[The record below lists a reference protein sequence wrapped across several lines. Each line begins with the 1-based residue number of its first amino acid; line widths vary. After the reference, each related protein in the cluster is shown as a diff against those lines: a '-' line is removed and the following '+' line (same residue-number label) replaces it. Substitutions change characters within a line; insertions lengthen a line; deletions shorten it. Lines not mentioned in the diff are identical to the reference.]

1 MGQFGSGAVA
11 VFDDAV
17 ERSAVAGGGV
27 SNVGNSLQWKADGSE
42 LYAAYTVGNDSPYY
56 TTTSD
61 DALYVMPVNNTGV
74 GAVTPYHSSFREE
87 GVHLHSDPNTG
98 YVYSDW
104 GEILNGANGIP
115 VGNYRYSRPAGTFF
129 PLSTVDPNLKL
140 FYTLLEVS
148 EPDGTKYKALIR

>member
-1 MGQFGSGAVA
+1 MTESVPDISDYYQYRYSIARGVTTIQRFILTTITADIKWSLGKDPTSGSANLAGDIKVQPGAPHTLAVSMGQFGSGAVA

-61 DALYVMPVNNTGV
+61 D
-74 GAVTPYHSSFREE
+74 
-87 GVHLHSDPNTG
+87 
-98 YVYSDW
+98 
-104 GEILNGANGIP
+104 
-115 VGNYRYSRPAGTFF
+115 
-129 PLSTVDPNLKL
+129 
-140 FYTLLEVS
+140 
-148 EPDGTKYKALIR
+148 